1 MSAHIPRGSVTVF
14 PLPGTQHSLNK
25 GPQLRLLLFPSTC
38 LDLLFAPVS
47 YPSSLC
53 NKLPHYSVSS
63 SNKFTAYYSV
73 SLGKGSRH
81 SFLGPLALGLS
92 RCNQD
97 AGVSVITRLQLWG
110 GGDLL
115 RSLPLRP
122 LVGFSS
128 SLAGNVFR
136 SLPGGPLHKQL
147 MS

>member
-1 MSAHIPRGSVTVF
+1 MFAHIPRGSVTVF

-47 YPSSLC
+47 YPSLLC
-53 NKLPHYSVSS
+53 NKLPQYSVSS

-97 AGVSVITRLQLWG
+97 AGVSVITRLQLG
-110 GGDLL
+110 
-115 RSLPLRP
+115 
-122 LVGFSS
+122 VGRGCGIYFE
-128 SLAGNVFR
+128 VC
-136 SLPGGPLHKQL
+136 P
-147 MS
+147 

>member
-63 SNKFTAYYSV
+63 SNKFTAYHSV

-97 AGVSVITRLQLWG
+97 AEVSVITRLQLGWG
-110 GGDLL
+110 GGSTSKSAPEAIGGIQLFISWK
-115 RSLPLRP
+115 RLP
-122 LVGFSS
+122 F
-128 SLAGNVFR
+128 LAR
-136 SLPGGPLHKQL
+136 RASP
-147 MS
+147 